1 MNLTQLK
8 ASDYQI
14 LSVLAGSHLYGLNI
28 PGSDED
34 VRGIF
39 NLPMREYLKVNS
51 PRQIADETND
61 EVHYEIKRF
70 LDLAA
75 QANPNI
81 LEIMFAPKD
90 KILLK
95 HPSIDILLDQKEKF
109 LTKACRAS
117 LGGYAVEQIRK
128 ARGQKKMIV
137 SPCTVRKT
145 PIDFCY
151 IHLGNEKVMA
161 LGEFITICGIDPSL
175 IGLAKVNN
183 FPTTFAFYSK
193 RFALHRCYTPKGL
206 KIIEDWAPRG
216 ILNESETSNE
226 LRLTSIPEDVAR
238 FGFMGIVHYNQE
250 GYTMHCKEYA
260 KYQTWVTERNPVRFA
275 TNTEHGKGYD
285 SKNLMHC
292 FRLLNMGI
300 ELAETGKL
308 NVVRPDREFLL
319 KIRRGELEYDY
330 LVDTAEEMIER
341 MDIAF
346 NECSLPSSV
355 PNEFID
361 DLVWEFKRGSK

>member
-1 MNLTQLK
+1 MNLVQLK
-8 ASDYQI
+8 ASNYQI
-14 LSVLAGSHLYGLNI
+14 LSVLAGSHLYGLNV
-28 PGSDED
+28 PESDED

-39 NLPMREYLKVNS
+39 NLPMKEFLKTGA
-51 PRQIADETND
+51 PKQIADDTND

-81 LEIMFAPKD
+81 LEILFAPKD

-95 HPSIDILLDQKEKF
+95 HPSIDALLNERNQF
-109 LTKACRAS
+109 LTKACKAS
-117 LGGYAVEQIRK
+117 LGGYAVAQIRK
-128 ARGQKKMIV
+128 ARGQKKLIV
-137 SPCTVRKT
+137 NPCTVRKT

-151 IHLGNEKVMA
+151 IHLGTERVLP
-161 LGEFITICGIDPSL
+161 LGEFMTICGINPTL
-175 IGLAKVNN
+175 VGLAKVNN

-193 RFALHRCYTPKGL
+193 RFAQHRCFLPDEQQ
-206 KIIEDWAPRG
+206 IVNDWVPRG
-216 ILNESETSNE
+216 ILNDSETSNE
-226 LRLTSIPEDVAR
+226 LRLTSIPESVAR

-260 KYQTWVTERNPVRFA
+260 QYQGWVENRNPVRFA

-308 NVVRPDREFLL
+308 NVVRKDRDFLL
-319 KIRRGELEYDY
+319 QIRRGELEYEY
-330 LVDTAEEMIER
+330 LVDTAEELIER
-341 MDIAF
+341 MDSAF
-346 NECSLPSSV
+346 DSCSLPSSV
-355 PNEFID
+355 PNDLID
-361 DLVWEFKRGSK
+361 NLVWEFKREK